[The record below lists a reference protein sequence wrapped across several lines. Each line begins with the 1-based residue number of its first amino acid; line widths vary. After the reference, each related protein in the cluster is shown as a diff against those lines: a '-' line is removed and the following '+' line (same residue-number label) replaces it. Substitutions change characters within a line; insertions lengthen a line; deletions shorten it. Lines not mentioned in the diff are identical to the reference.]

1 MAKIIVL
8 RIVLIFKKILK
19 LFLNYVINHDNL
31 SSNLKYEIK
40 LEIVQRK
47 FKVLIQKERTINSK
61 AIKAENLAKV
71 GGRVV
76 RYNKVRSVSFSCLS
90 G

>member
-1 MAKIIVL
+1 MWRTIELIRATIATHVMVQWNVDTVL
-8 RIVLIFKKILK
+8 ERKNKVKTIFKEK
-19 LFLNYVINHDNL
+19 
-31 SSNLKYEIK
+31 
-40 LEIVQRK
+40 
-47 FKVLIQKERTINSK
+47 TINSK

-76 RYNKVRSVSFSCLS
+76 RYIKVRSVSFSCLS

>member
-1 MAKIIVL
+1 MQL
-8 RIVLIFKKILK
+8 ENLIT
-19 LFLNYVINHDNL
+19 
-31 SSNLKYEIK
+31 YETK

-47 FKVLIQKERTINSK
+47 FKGLIKKERTINSK

-76 RYNKVRSVSFSCLS
+76 RYIKVRSVSFSCLS